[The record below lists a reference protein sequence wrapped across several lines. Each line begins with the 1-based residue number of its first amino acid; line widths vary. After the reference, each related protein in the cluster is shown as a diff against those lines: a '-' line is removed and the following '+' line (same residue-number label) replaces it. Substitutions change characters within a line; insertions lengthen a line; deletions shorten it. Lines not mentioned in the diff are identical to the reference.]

1 MITLPPFKA
10 FLASNIPSV
19 YDNTLSYYDELTKL
33 IAYLEQQ
40 VVPAVNANTEGLKV
54 LKDYVENYFKNLDVQ
69 EEIDNKLDEMAESG
83 QLAEI
88 IAAYLELKGV
98 LAFDTPVALKAAT
111 NLIEGSY
118 AKTYGYKRKD
128 DGVYDL
134 YTIRATSGDVDD
146 GYNTII
152 LTSDPTLVAIRLQ
165 QGTKRVIQLKSDDN
179 IQDYLSL
186 VGEKE
191 IILPANASITA
202 TDALLLNSDTTIDL
216 NGSTLNFSF
225 DRSSIFD
232 YDWDETLGFMAYG
245 PQAARALGYD
255 VSMVCESGIPAVV
268 PEHPMFPIHGM
279 EDIYAYTDE
288 LYDQRRGVTPEKW
301 DFEKNHNDVVV
312 INLGTNDSN
321 PIRFYRHFEE
331 IEAMEK
337 WFAKKYKEFVLQVR
351 ALNGPDTYIVC
362 ALGSMDYYLYHH
374 IRDIVEEIKKETG
387 DQKICSFEFIPIN
400 VMFEGYGAMGHP
412 SQKTHDRMARELV
425 FCINK
430 YVKGVA

>member
-1 MITLPPFKA
+1 MKIKELLPLVKVHGRTIYDEEKEALFCNWTMSGITLKVTGKSLSVKVLALSDQIPGMPGMPAPPRDYPCIGAVVDGELICRHECKEGEQEILLWQAESETTAELQIVKISENARGKLGLLEVDSDGHFEKYECDKPRMEIIGDSITCG
-10 FLASNIPSV
+10 FGSEASNNSPEFHTS
-19 YDNTLSYYDELTKL
+19 E
-33 IAYLEQQ
+33 
-40 VVPAVNANTEGLKV
+40 
-54 LKDYVENYFKNLDVQ
+54 EN
-69 EEIDNKLDEMAESG
+69 
-83 QLAEI
+83 
-88 IAAYLELKGV
+88 
-98 LAFDTPVALKAAT
+98 
-111 NLIEGSY
+111 
-118 AKTYGYKRKD
+118 
-128 DGVYDL
+128 
-134 YTIRATSGDVDD
+134 
-146 GYNTII
+146 
-152 LTSDPTLVAIRLQ
+152 
-165 QGTKRVIQLKSDDN
+165 
-179 IQDYLSL
+179 
-186 VGEKE
+186 
-191 IILPANASITA
+191 
-202 TDALLLNSDTTIDL
+202 
-216 NGSTLNFSF
+216 
-225 DRSSIFD
+225 
-232 YDWDETLGFMAYG
+232 GFMAYG

-312 INLGTNDSN
+312 INLDTNDSN

-331 IEAMEK
+331 IETMEK

-351 ALNGPDTYIVC
+351 ALNGPETYIVC

>member
-1 MITLPPFKA
+1 MEIIGDSITCGFGSE
-10 FLASNIPSV
+10 ASNNSPEFHTS
-19 YDNTLSYYDELTKL
+19 E
-33 IAYLEQQ
+33 
-40 VVPAVNANTEGLKV
+40 
-54 LKDYVENYFKNLDVQ
+54 EN
-69 EEIDNKLDEMAESG
+69 
-83 QLAEI
+83 
-88 IAAYLELKGV
+88 
-98 LAFDTPVALKAAT
+98 
-111 NLIEGSY
+111 
-118 AKTYGYKRKD
+118 
-128 DGVYDL
+128 
-134 YTIRATSGDVDD
+134 
-146 GYNTII
+146 
-152 LTSDPTLVAIRLQ
+152 
-165 QGTKRVIQLKSDDN
+165 
-179 IQDYLSL
+179 
-186 VGEKE
+186 
-191 IILPANASITA
+191 
-202 TDALLLNSDTTIDL
+202 
-216 NGSTLNFSF
+216 
-225 DRSSIFD
+225 
-232 YDWDETLGFMAYG
+232 GFMAYG

-301 DFEKNHNDVVV
+301 DFEKNHSDVVV

-351 ALNGPDTYIVC
+351 ALNGPETYIVC